1 MLRAAVDPNAHRV
14 EVGEFDFPLGVYPVA
29 PAEAEPKSGYTT
41 EFEQADGDETGDWE
55 EWPDRYMF
63 DIVVPRK
70 RLEMLCL
77 SLFSMLPGRIFPI
90 LDVLSE
96 DAYREIDPYIAY
108 ESVSFERFVDEVRR
122 FRSWFFDDGMVG
134 FGAMS
139 LDPFVYV
146 FVDEHKIVTARVETA
161 LKERVERLLASFGL
175 APVDELAGVDS
186 TEHEHRSILALEVD
200 GSEFASHAEIVER
213 MRERWALQLN
223 VDWESNVDDDGR
235 AIGLC
240 GWRADVRRFD
250 ENDQEVG
257 RWEVLLA
264 ASTPAEAERLAIDAV
279 ASEVGTPLP
288 DEEAMR
294 EQFDLLDA
302 IRLRP
307 EAYAEAIGAPPTF
320 DPPTEPGVAAVR
332 SWTM

>member
-1 MLRAAVDPNAHRV
+1 MLRAAVDPTAHRV

-29 PAEAEPKSGYTT
+29 PDEAEPSSGYTT

-77 SLFSMLPGRIFPI
+77 SLFSMLPGRVFPI

-108 ESVSFERFVDEVRR
+108 ESVSFERFIDEIRR
-122 FRSWFFDDGMVG
+122 YRSWFLDDGMVG

-146 FVDEHKIVTARVETA
+146 FVDEHKIVTARVETS
-161 LKERVERLLASFGL
+161 LKERVEKLLASFDVG
-175 APVDELAGVDS
+175 AVEELAGVDS

-200 GSEFASHAEIVER
+200 GQQFASHAEIVER
-213 MRERWALQLN
+213 MRERWALSLN
-223 VDWESNVDDDGR
+223 IDWDANNDDDGR
-235 AIGLC
+235 ALGVC
-240 GWRADVRRFD
+240 GWRVDIRRFN
-250 ENDQEVG
+250 ENDDEVG

-264 ASTPAEAERLAIDAV
+264 ASSLAEAERLAMEGV
-279 ASEVGTPLP
+279 AQEVGAPTL
-288 DEEAMR
+288 DEEALR
-294 EQFDLLDA
+294 EQFELLEA

-307 EAYAEAIGAPPTF
+307 ESYSEASGDPPSF
-320 DPPTEPGVAAVR
+320 DPPSTPGVRAVR
-332 SWTM
+332 SWTS